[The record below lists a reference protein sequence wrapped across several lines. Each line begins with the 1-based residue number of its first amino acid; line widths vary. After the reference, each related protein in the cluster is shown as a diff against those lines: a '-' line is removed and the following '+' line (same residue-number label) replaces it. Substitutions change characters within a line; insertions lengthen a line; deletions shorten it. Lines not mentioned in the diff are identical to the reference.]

1 MDEKEEKDLR
11 DELERV
17 KRELSQATRDFIA
30 AKEDLHAMTEKA
42 ERLELAIEVIAS
54 HELGW
59 TSSYA
64 KQVLAGHHPSEILVE
79 LIKGTM
85 RSRTREWP
93 GTENEK

>member
-1 MDEKEEKDLR
+1 MDENEERALR
-11 DELERV
+11 DELGHER
-17 KRELSQATRDFIA
+17 RQRARATRDFIA

-42 ERLELAIEVIAS
+42 KRLEQALEVIAS

-64 KQVLAGHHPSEILVE
+64 KQVLAGHHPAEILVD
-79 LIKGTM
+79 LIK
-85 RSRTREWP
+85 